1 MFLYDEKG
9 LQIYEKCAAACP
21 SFPSPSRFQH
31 LTHSTSIGFPG
42 RITTDVPEYYLYSA
56 ELNLLKKHSAEIV
69 DVLFPSTSTDDDVHS
84 DGGGGEGGGSKTRR
98 PAVPRWRVG
107 EWGSGA
113 VGKYNRGVNGE
124 EGVDQASRALGRR
137 EGASGCSTAEGAL
150 EGVVL
155 ELGAG
160 SLSKTRYVS

>member
-21 SFPSPSRFQH
+21 SFPPPSRSQH
-31 LTHSTSIGFPG
+31 LTRSTSFVFPN

-69 DVLFPSTSTDDDVHS
+69 DVLFPSTSTDDDVPS
-84 DGGGGEGGGSKTRR
+84 DGGGGGGSKTRR

-124 EGVDQASRALGRR
+124 EGVDQASRALGRQ
-137 EGASGCSTAEGAL
+137 EGASRRSTVEGAL